1 MLVVASIV
9 VYSKVVTLIALIE
22 GRYTQHVHAVHNIH
36 AYASVDWQS
45 RWLRQAYRGKKAF
58 ARLAPQGWRRQPHN
72 DCAPL
77 LHFV

>member
-36 AYASVDWQS
+36 A
-45 RWLRQAYRGKKAF
+45 
-58 ARLAPQGWRRQPHN
+58 
-72 DCAPL
+72 
-77 LHFV
+77 